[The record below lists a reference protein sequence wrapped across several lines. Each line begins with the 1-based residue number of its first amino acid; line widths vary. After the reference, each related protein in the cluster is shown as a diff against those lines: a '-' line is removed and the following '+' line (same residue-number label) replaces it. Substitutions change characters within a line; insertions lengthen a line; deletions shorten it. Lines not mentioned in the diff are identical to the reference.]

1 MRREVTFYIVIAIV
15 GYILCSIIGV
25 WAICALLGFEFTW
38 KIYIA
43 ALIFFQLCNGVQIS
57 TK

>member
-1 MRREVTFYIVIAIV
+1 MRGEIAFYVVIAIV
-15 GYILCSIIGV
+15 AYILCSAIGV

-38 KIYIA
+38 KIWLA
-43 ALIFFQLCNGVQIS
+43 ALIFFQLCNGLQIN